1 MMLPEELA
9 EEEDMKLYGFGPY
22 LDDHDHDHDH
32 DQHHQDLSSLGNFK

>member
-22 LDDHDHDHDH
+22 LDDHDHDHD
-32 DQHHQDLSSLGNFK
+32 QHHQDLSSLGNFK